1 MNKEQ
6 EAFLK
11 LAYEGHNIFLTG
23 AGGTGKSYIIH
34 HLVEE
39 YIKRGVKY
47 GLTAMTGCAA
57 LLLGNAR
64 TLHSWACV
72 GLGKDSI
79 DKLVVSITNSKK
91 SRQRWIS
98 AEVLIIDEVSMMDV
112 DFFEK
117 LDAIGRIIRKKD
129 KPFGGLQVIFVGDFF
144 QLPPVDN
151 RINKFIFETSLWSKI
166 GFKIVELKEVIR
178 QKDPIFHKILNEA
191 RFGELSKES
200 VELLKQRM
208 GLPWKKLEIKPTL
221 LFPQN
226 SIVKDVNTQNLAKL
240 PEPHKTYKVETS
252 CQLKRGED
260 LERAIEKAIRN
271 ASYDEELILKVGAQ
285 VMLLINKDIE
295 HNLINGSRG
304 IVTGFTVNSIPLVK
318 FNNSNEPI
326 PIDYYTWKIEDTEGM
341 TQKQIPL
348 KLAYALTVH
357 KAQGATLDSA
367 LIDISQNIFECGQAY
382 VALSRVK
389 SLESLYVWD
398 INPNAFKAHPK
409 VKKFYEG
416 LRSLS

>member
-1 MNKEQ
+1 
-6 EAFLK
+6 
-11 LAYEGHNIFLTG
+11 
-23 AGGTGKSYIIH
+23 
-34 HLVEE
+34 
-39 YIKRGVKY
+39 
-47 GLTAMTGCAA
+47 
-57 LLLGNAR
+57 
-64 TLHSWACV
+64 
-72 GLGKDSI
+72 
-79 DKLVVSITNSKK
+79 
-91 SRQRWIS
+91 
-98 AEVLIIDEVSMMDV
+98 MDV

-178 QKDPIFHKILNEA
+178 QKDPIYHKILNEA

-295 HNLINGSRG
+295 RNLINGSRG
-304 IVTGFTVNSIPLVK
+304 IVTGFTNNSIPLVK

-326 PIDYYTWKIEDTEGM
+326 PIDYYTWEIEDTEGM

-416 LRSLS
+416 LRALS

>member
-1 MNKEQ
+1 
-6 EAFLK
+6 
-11 LAYEGHNIFLTG
+11 
-23 AGGTGKSYIIH
+23 
-34 HLVEE
+34 
-39 YIKRGVKY
+39 
-47 GLTAMTGCAA
+47 
-57 LLLGNAR
+57 
-64 TLHSWACV
+64 
-72 GLGKDSI
+72 
-79 DKLVVSITNSKK
+79 
-91 SRQRWIS
+91 
-98 AEVLIIDEVSMMDV
+98 
-112 DFFEK
+112 
-117 LDAIGRIIRKKD
+117 
-129 KPFGGLQVIFVGDFF
+129 
-144 QLPPVDN
+144 
-151 RINKFIFETSLWSKI
+151 
-166 GFKIVELKEVIR
+166 
-178 QKDPIFHKILNEA
+178 
-191 RFGELSKES
+191 
-200 VELLKQRM
+200 M